1 MNKTISVNIGGTV
14 FNIEEDAYLRLKN
27 YLDAIAKHFSQS
39 EGRDEIMSDIE
50 ARMAE
55 LFTEVLGK
63 ERQVILL
70 ADVEHIVSV
79 MGQPE
84 EYGDAGEGAPGV
96 GSEKSSRRLFRDPDN
111 ASVGGVAAGLS
122 HYFGWDPVGI
132 RIAFVLLTIF
142 GGSGLPIYII
152 LWLVMPEA
160 RTTAEK
166 LQMKG
171 SRINVDNISKKVNQQ
186 FESATETLK
195 SKKVRDGFERFFD
208 GVGQLLKGLFKLFRV
223 LIGAVFLALGVALA
237 VSVIVGIAAL
247 MAGTNLPPMLESG
260 FLKQFF
266 FLSSGWYYTTWVG
279 VLLLVLVPIASL
291 FYGGIRMVL
300 NLQTQVKGIGIVLV
314 TTLILGSIITF
325 TSTIFHVAEYSKHEA
340 LDDVYRIAETA
351 DTLHIRLSSDPF
363 WHKGIKAR
371 HGDITELVKEDD
383 GRLVFGNPLLA
394 MRPADGEQFEL
405 RVTRH
410 AAGSST
416 DYAIEH
422 ARNVSYEFKA
432 ADSLLTLPPYF
443 TAPGEDKYHAQ
454 RVRMVLFIPEGKFIA
469 LDSSI
474 DRILRSDNGLDM
486 RSGEAG
492 GKVFVN
498 RGGEIVWANAPA
510 DTQYDSIPSTQ
521 KEETIREVQI
531 NVRTVES

>member
-1 MNKTISVNIGGTV
+1 MNKTISVNIGGSV

-27 YLDAIAKHFSQS
+27 YLDAIAKHFNQS
-39 EGRDEIMSDIE
+39 EGRDEIMADIE

-55 LFTEVLGK
+55 LFTELLGK
-63 ERQVILL
+63 DRQVILL
-70 ADVEHIVSV
+70 TDVEQVIAT

-84 EYGDAGEGAPGV
+84 DYGDANDGNASGEDQ
-96 GSEKSSRRLFRDPDN
+96 KSSRRLFRDPDN
-111 ASVGGVAAGLS
+111 ALIGGVAAGLS

-132 RIAFVLLTIF
+132 RIAFVLLAVF
-142 GGSGLPIYII
+142 GGSGVPIYII

-186 FESATETLK
+186 FESAAETLK
-195 SKKVRDGFERFFD
+195 SKKVRDGFDRFFD
-208 GVGQLLKGLFKLFRV
+208 GVGQLFKGLFKLFRIV
-223 LIGAVFLALGVALA
+223 IGAFFLALGIALA
-237 VSVIVGIAAL
+237 VALIIGITAL
-247 MAGTNLPPMLESG
+247 VAGTNLPPMLESG
-260 FLKQFF
+260 FLKEFF
-266 FLSSGWYYTTWVG
+266 FLGSGWYYTTWVG
-279 VLLLVLVPIASL
+279 VILLVMVPIVSL

-300 NLQTQVKGIGIVLV
+300 NLQSQVKGIGVVLLSS
-314 TTLILGSIITF
+314 LILGSIITF
-325 TSTIFHVAEYSKHEA
+325 TSTMFHLAEFSKHEA
-340 LDDVYRIAETA
+340 LDDVYRIGENSG
-351 DTLHIRLSSDPF
+351 DTLYIQVSGDPF

-394 MRPADGEQFEL
+394 MRPADGEHFEL
-405 RVTRH
+405 RLTRH

-416 DYAIEH
+416 DFAIEH
-422 ARNVSYEFKA
+422 ARNIGYEFKSV
-432 ADSLLTLPPYF
+432 DSLLSLPPYF

-454 RVRMVLFIPEGKFIA
+454 RVRMVLFIPEGKSIS
-469 LDSSI
+469 LDPSI
-474 DRILRSDNGLDM
+474 DRILRSDNGLDL

-498 RGGEIVWANAPA
+498 RGGEIVWTDAPVVPETEA
-510 DTQYDSIPSTQ
+510 LPSNQ
-521 KEETIREVQI
+521 NEEKDPKDDISV
-531 NVRTVES
+531 